1 MTAWRRWQDY
11 ATMLLGVVLFVAPF
25 VFGDTG
31 QTTAAYTAYALG
43 VLVFLSGLL
52 SAAMEEAGSVEFIP
66 VVLGVI
72 IFIAPWVLGFTAVT
86 AIAWTAWIVG
96 ILTVLS
102 AGSLLAMRGRR
113 SSLA

>member
-52 SAAMEEAGSVEFIP
+52 SAAMDEAGRVEFIP

-72 IFIAPWVLGFTAVT
+72 TFIAPWVLGFTAVT
-86 AIAWTAWIVG
+86 AIAWAAWIVG

-102 AGSLLAMRGRR
+102 AGSLLVMRGRR
-113 SSLA
+113 PSLA